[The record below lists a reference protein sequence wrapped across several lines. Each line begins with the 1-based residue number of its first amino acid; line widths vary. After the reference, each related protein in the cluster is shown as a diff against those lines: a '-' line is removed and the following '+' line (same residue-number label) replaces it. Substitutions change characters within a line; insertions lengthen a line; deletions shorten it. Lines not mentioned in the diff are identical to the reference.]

1 MPRRDQTP
9 PYEIMRS
16 SARPPSARDAAAKPT
31 EPASPE
37 PASSPPTSPATPTTK
52 APWWVGSSAPLV
64 LRVPRGL
71 AILIVAGVLVL
82 IFVAYGVGSIRGAA
96 GAKPQAIEP
105 GIGDRPGPSGW
116 FETEAAGYDGPEV
129 EVPEVAFDAERRE
142 PGLNYMRLIQSTPE
156 DCRVLAAFFGARGVA
171 IQLVTVNNGRSCIA
185 YAVKRGYRADEL
197 GSESCDL
204 YEKQLRTLGRQW
216 KANNGGRGTDLA
228 TMYFERYDGPRKP
241 G

>member
-16 SARPPSARDAAAKPT
+16 SARPPSAPEAGTHPT
-31 EPASPE
+31 EPDP
-37 PASSPPTSPATPTTK
+37 PAASPATPTNK

-71 AILIVAGVLVL
+71 AVLIVAGVLVL
-82 IFVAYGVGSIRGAA
+82 IILAYGVGSIRGAA
-96 GAKPQAIEP
+96 GARPQALES
-105 GIGDRPGPSGW
+105 GIGERPGPSGW
-116 FETEAAGYDGPEV
+116 FESDSAGYDGPVV

-142 PGLNYMRLIQSTPE
+142 PGLNYIRLIQSTPE
-156 DCRVLAAFFGARGVA
+156 DCQALAAFFGARGVA
-171 IQLVTVNNGRSCIA
+171 IQLVNVNNGRSSIA

-216 KANNGGRGTDLA
+216 KAHNGGRGTDLA
-228 TMYFERYDGPRKP
+228 TMYFERYDGPKKP